1 MGEKIVDGAVVTASG
16 QSAAFAAA
24 RASVDPSWLRDG
36 EEELHRVLEDFDEI
50 AVLVDVSAV
59 SGTTPTLDIT
69 VQWSPDDTEWFD
81 TGDAFTQFTA
91 AGKQVLR
98 VPNKAQ
104 SARLNYTV
112 GGTTPSFTV
121 NAWVER
127 FR

>member
-1 MGEKIVDGAVVTASG
+1 MGEKIVDGAVVTANG

-24 RASVDPSWLRDG
+24 RAAVDPSWLREG
-36 EEELHRVLEDFDEI
+36 EGELHRVLEDFDEI

-59 SGTTPTLDIT
+59 TGTGPTLDIK
-69 VQWSPDDTEWFD
+69 VQWSPDDVEWFD
-81 TGDAFTQFTA
+81 GDAFTQFSA
-91 AGKQVLR
+91 AGKQVIR

-104 SARLNYTV
+104 SARLDYTV
-112 GGTTPSFTV
+112 AGTTPSFTV